1 MMKLDGEHVNALV
14 LEGGGTSVL
23 AFYIGMLQS
32 WNVEPPDLPFNIA
45 GSSAGAVALALYVAN
60 YVNDCDVER
69 ITTVLGQV
77 FEVVD
82 IGNALQEEYLVSY
95 SSVMTVIRDYYPRLF
110 ELTIR
115 DAEIIT
121 SKRVTFIC
129 TLMKDDQTFET
140 LKMDSISHPNMT
152 LADAVYVSF
161 SIPLIFEVISLKGDP
176 ALDGDLLPYDVY
188 GVRETHLVC
197 INSGLSLD
205 IGIPILDRA
214 LAILS
219 RYLRHSFISTY
230 QYLDITHVQ
239 LPVSSS
245 LQLKNL
251 HETFYLGQQFA
262 TRFSV
267 ASDESYPEHPSTT
280 PGTPQHT
287 ISLA

>member
-1 MMKLDGEHVNALV
+1 MKLDGEHVNALV

-45 GSSAGAVALALYVAN
+45 GSSAGAIALALFVAN
-60 YVNDCDVER
+60 YVINCDVER
-69 ITTVLGQV
+69 ITTVLGKV

-95 SSVMTVIRDYYPRLF
+95 SSVMTVLREYYPRLF

-121 SKRVTFIC
+121 SKRVTFVC

-152 LADAVYVSF
+152 LADAAYVSS
-161 SIPLIFEVISLKGDP
+161 SIPLLVEMISLKGDH
-176 ALDGDLLPYDVY
+176 ALDGDMLPYDVY

-197 INSGLSLD
+197 NKSIISLD
-205 IGIPILDRA
+205 IGIPILKRA
-214 LAILS
+214 IAILL
-219 RYLRHSFISTY
+219 RYFRHSFSSAR
-230 QYLDITHVQ
+230 QHLDITHVK

-245 LQLKNL
+245 LQLTGL
-251 HETFYLGQQFA
+251 YETFYLGQQFA

-280 PGTPQHT
+280 LGTPQHT